1 MKSFMRKIKA
11 KLFNFHNPIPSDIAA
26 FKEDLHKISEL
37 EIDDYKRSFYQYK
50 IREKYGDCKFI
61 LIRKVTYYIIG
72 HLFYFYVIVKSK
84 RKIDLEKKDVVYY
97 KISNNKDILPGKF
110 KNAYQFSFGQN
121 YYWDNNTKYIFNKM
135 KIVSSN
141 DWSYLF
147 ETLFSLANYSYIINK
162 YQPFKIV
169 TTYES
174 SCASSILTLLCSKNN
189 IEHIDFMHGEKLYSH
204 LNTLAHFNKI
214 YVWDEYYVKLYNRL
228 LFKYDDIS
236 FLTHG

>member
-1 MKSFMRKIKA
+1 
-11 KLFNFHNPIPSDIAA
+11 
-26 FKEDLHKISEL
+26 
-37 EIDDYKRSFYQYK
+37 
-50 IREKYGDCKFI
+50 
-61 LIRKVTYYIIG
+61 
-72 HLFYFYVIVKSK
+72 
-84 RKIDLEKKDVVYY
+84 
-97 KISNNKDILPGKF
+97 
-110 KNAYQFSFGQN
+110 
-121 YYWDNNTKYIFNKM
+121 M

-228 LFKYDDIS
+228 LFNYDDYS
-236 FLTHG
+236 VFKQCLYKK